1 MKITQIGLIDRLF
14 LLGPPGI
21 GKTEIIKQLA
31 LKEAQKMQRH
41 FVDLREAEDEFD
53 KIFDEPEKF
62 YVFYR
67 IIAPH
72 VFPED
77 LSLPKHNNTYVEFVP
92 PKVLKVLSLPK
103 IAGVLFVDEL
113 TNVQRDDQLSMFYSL
128 IQEKEAGWVLKLNR
142 NVKIVIASNDPEW
155 SEIARALPQPL
166 RSRMTLITVSP
177 PSVDEWGAYMTA
189 TYNDDWEKLT
199 YAYLKLYP
207 GDFLRKPEDDWSNF
221 PTPRNWTE
229 LALILK
235 QLEDKSGEFVE
246 EVVIGRL
253 GKEVGI
259 KFLSLLRTKID
270 VERTLLE
277 ISATPEAF
285 DALSINAKVLVLE
298 ALAQKGIDDL
308 KPYEKFFE
316 FLASKDREIL
326 TILIIL
332 MDKTKRA
339 SFISTFYKSV
349 QKLIKTIAPYIT

>member
-1 MKITQIGLIDRLF
+1 
-14 LLGPPGI
+14 
-21 GKTEIIKQLA
+21 
-31 LKEAQKMQRH
+31 MQRR
-41 FVDLREAEDEFD
+41 FVDLREADDKTIDE
-53 KIFDEPEKF
+53 IFSGPEKF

-77 LSLPKHNNTYVEFVP
+77 LSLPKHNFDGKDFVEFVP
-92 PKVLKVLSLPK
+92 PKVLRVLSLQK
-103 IAGVLFVDEL
+103 ITGVLFIDEL

-128 IQEKEAGWVLKLNR
+128 IQEKEAGWILKINKDIK
-142 NVKIVIASNDPEW
+142 VVIASNDPEW
-155 SEIARALPQPL
+155 SEIARVLPQPL
-166 RSRMTLITVSP
+166 RSRLTFTIVSP
-177 PSVDEWGAYMTA
+177 PSVDEWGAYMNT

-207 GDFLRKPEDDWSNF
+207 DDFLRKPEDDWSNF

-235 QLEDKSGEFVE
+235 QLDKSDGEFIE

-259 KFLSLLRTKID
+259 KFLSLLRTNID
-270 VERTLLE
+270 IERALLE

-285 DALSINAKVLVLE
+285 DALNINAKILVLE
-298 ALAQKGIDDL
+298 ALAQKSVDDL
-308 KPYEKFFE
+308 KPFEKFFE
-316 FLASKDREIL
+316 FLASKDREML